1 MLDGLTPDLAPRL
14 VLAIGGVGVAFI
26 VLIFVLLFLKRRNS
40 PLFIKG
46 GKAREPRLMIL
57 DAAAVDP
64 KRRLVLIRRDDVEHL
79 IMIGGPTDIVI
90 ETGIADREPVAANKA
105 EFAVRDLPVAVKA
118 IAASVS
124 EPVSEPKLTPVATP
138 ERRPEPAPQP
148 VMRPAERPVS
158 VQAEARPVIPEA
170 KPVLPEIKPVVP
182 EARPVVAEAG
192 FAQPE
197 IKLAPVQSVVPL
209 EALPGRNQEQADR
222 NVSAMGSMLYDED
235 REPMTGIKPG
245 AQTTTAFQ
253 PIERPVVQQQ
263 EPTETSFAGPSPILR
278 PSQSFGQQGAAQPSV
293 ATPVETRQEP
303 AARVITADAA
313 ESALDQARARML
325 GTQPA
330 ITTSDQST
338 TDADQAKAIAARLEA
353 ARSDAMRRVHSAQP
367 ASQYNV
373 PPVAQPFA
381 RTVTPPAS
389 PIVDD
394 AASVASRDATPSDFE
409 KLLEAELDAS
419 GIFGNASAP
428 QQVKAETREAAN
440 FTGNAT
446 APVVRTTPPIT
457 GATPDLSSEEEVAR
471 LLGEIAV
478 NRKS

>member
-26 VLIFVLLFLKRRNS
+26 VMIFVLLFLKRRNS

-90 ETGIADREPVAANKA
+90 ETGISDRQPEAALKAEPAVQELPVAA
-105 EFAVRDLPVAVKA
+105 KA
-118 IAASVS
+118 IAATIP
-124 EPVSEPKLTPVATP
+124 EPAIEPKLTPVAAP

-148 VMRPAERPVS
+148 VMRPAERSVS
-158 VQAEARPVIPEA
+158 VQAEAKPVVPEA
-170 KPVLPEIKPVVP
+170 KPVLPEIKPVAP
-182 EARPVVAEAG
+182 EARPVVAEARI
-192 FAQPE
+192 AQTE
-197 IKLAPVQSVVPL
+197 IKLAPVQSVVPV
-209 EALPGRNQEQADR
+209 EALPGRNQQQAER

-245 AQTTTAFQ
+245 AQTTAYQ
-253 PIERPVVQQQ
+253 PSERAPVQHP
-263 EPTETSFAGPSPILR
+263 EPAERSITRPSPIL
-278 PSQSFGQQGAAQPSV
+278 PSSQSFSQQPAQSSAV
-293 ATPVETRQEP
+293 TPVETRQEP
-303 AARVITADAA
+303 AARTITADAA

-330 ITTSDQST
+330 VATSDQST
-338 TDADQAKAIAARLEA
+338 ADADQAKAIAARLEA
-353 ARSDAMRRVHSAQP
+353 ARSDAMRRVQSAQP
-367 ASQYNV
+367 ASQYNA
-373 PPVAQPFA
+373 PPIAQPSQQ
-381 RTVTPPAS
+381 TVTLPSPPIADN
-389 PIVDD
+389 V
-394 AASVASRDATPSDFE
+394 AASASRDATPSDFE

-419 GIFGNASAP
+419 GIFGNTSAP
-428 QQVKAETREAAN
+428 PQVKAETREAAN

-446 APVVRTTPPIT
+446 APVVRSTPPIT

>member
-90 ETGIADREPVAANKA
+90 ETGIADRQAVVANKA
-105 EFAVRDLPVAVKA
+105 EPAVQELPVAAKA
-118 IAASVS
+118 TAASSPESVS
-124 EPVSEPKLTPVATP
+124 EPRLTPVATP

-148 VMRPAERPVS
+148 VMRPVERHVP
-158 VQAEARPVIPEA
+158 VQAEARPVVPEA
-170 KPVLPEIKPVVP
+170 TPVFSEVKPVVP
-182 EARPVVAEAG
+182 EARPVVAEARY
-192 FAQPE
+192 AQPE

-209 EALPGRNQEQADR
+209 EALPGRNQQQTER

-245 AQTTTAFQ
+245 AQTPAFQ
-253 PIERPVVQQQ
+253 PIERPVMQKQ
-263 EPTETSFAGPSPILR
+263 EPTEASFARPSPILR
-278 PSQSFGQQGAAQPSV
+278 PSQSFGQQVAAQPSV

-303 AARVITADAA
+303 ARTITADAA

-330 ITTSDQST
+330 VTTSDQSA

-353 ARSDAMRRVHSAQP
+353 ARSDAMRRVQSAQP
-367 ASQYNV
+367 ASQYNA
-373 PPVAQPFA
+373 PPFAQPFA
-381 RTVTPPAS
+381 QTVTPPAS

-394 AASVASRDATPSDFE
+394 AATAASRDATPSDFE

-419 GIFGNASAP
+419 GIFGNTSAP
-428 QQVKAETREAAN
+428 PLVKAEPREAAN
-440 FTGNAT
+440 LTGNAT
-446 APVVRTTPPIT
+446 APVVRSTSPIT

>member
-90 ETGIADREPVAANKA
+90 ETGIADRLPVTASKAEPSVQDLPIAARSVAAS
-105 EFAVRDLPVAVKA
+105 LPDPVIEPRPAP
-118 IAASVS
+118 AA
-124 EPVSEPKLTPVATP
+124 AP
-138 ERRPEPAPQP
+138 ERRLEPALQP
-148 VMRPAERPVS
+148 VMRQAERPVPTL
-158 VQAEARPVIPEA
+158 AEVKPDLPEP
-170 KPVLPEIKPVVP
+170 KPVLP
-182 EARPVVAEAG
+182 EARPVVAEARPV
-192 FAQPE
+192 QPE
-197 IKLAPVQSVVPL
+197 IKLAPIQPVVPL
-209 EALPGRNQEQADR
+209 EALPGRNQQSGDR

-245 AQTTTAFQ
+245 AQTTVFQ
-253 PIERPVVQQQ
+253 PVERPAVQPQ
-263 EPTETSFAGPSPILR
+263 PTETSFAR
-278 PSQSFGQQGAAQPSV
+278 PAAIQPASQSFGQSVAQPSV
-293 ATPVETRQEP
+293 MTPAETRQEP
-303 AARVITADAA
+303 VSRPITTDAA
-313 ESALDQARARML
+313 ENALDRARARML
-325 GTQPA
+325 GAQQA
-330 ITTSDQST
+330 AADSELST

-353 ARSDAMRRVHSAQP
+353 ARTDAMRRVQSAQP
-367 ASQYNV
+367 ASQYNA
-373 PPVAQPFA
+373 PVAQSPA
-381 RTVTPPAS
+381 QTVTPPVS
-389 PIVDD
+389 PIADN
-394 AASVASRDATPSDFE
+394 AASRASRDVAPSDFE

-419 GIFGNASAP
+419 GIFGNANAP
-428 QQVKAETREAAN
+428 QVKAETREAAN
-440 FTGNAT
+440 FAGNAT
-446 APVVRTTPPIT
+446 APIVRPTPPIT